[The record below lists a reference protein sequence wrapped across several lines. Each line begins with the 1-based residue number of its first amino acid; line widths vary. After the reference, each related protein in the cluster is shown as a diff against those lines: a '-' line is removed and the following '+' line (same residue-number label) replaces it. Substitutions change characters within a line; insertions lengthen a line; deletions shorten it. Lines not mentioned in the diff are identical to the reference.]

1 MNECGIITI
10 GQPDGLVTIGQP
22 ICGAVPREPIDDLR
36 EILEDVLLRVTG
48 EEKHISEVVVT
59 VTDNQAQLACWCGE
73 EGEDNYVFCTPKKG
87 YWYGYIHPDGMPF
100 MGKWRL
106 VGTTTIQ
113 PDFITSDELFAA
125 NGYTLVF
132 TTDEE
137 LAAIVEEL
145 ANDDLPNLTYR
156 NLYGE
161 TSGYTLYDYI
171 RSEGN
176 SKLQLE
182 QVYTLGG
189 GFEVDLEPDGYE
201 YSRAFGDMASDA
213 CCYINEFSDVTFWL
227 ECPTQPNK
235 IQMQM
240 WTGRS
245 VVRVEGHYDKFLT
258 FLDGEQ
264 KAQRNPLDIN
274 WRFCLFGN
282 NKGYYKGRIYAVRI
296 FSLWESGNYFD
307 EWLPCTN
314 ANGVAGLIC
323 MQQGGNFLT
332 TGGLS
337 CGNL

>member
-10 GQPDGLVTIGQP
+10 GQPDGVVTIGEP
-22 ICGAVPREPIDDLR
+22 ICGAVPRSPLDNLRDILMGIIARESGLPQEIDNIMCLQMQ
-36 EILEDVLLRVTG
+36 
-48 EEKHISEVVVT
+48 S
-59 VTDNQAQLACWCGE
+59 QYALAAWCG
-73 EGEDNYVFCTPKKG
+73 DNYYVFCCPRVGT
-87 YWYGYIHPDGMPF
+87 WFGYISLDGSANDNHWELD
-100 MGKWRL
+100 GG
-106 VGTTTIQ
+106 VTIY
-113 PDFITSDELFAA
+113 PDFITADELLLG
-125 NGYTLVF
+125 NDYTYVYA
-132 TTDEE
+132 TEE
-137 LAAIVEEL
+137 EVEEIRTE
-145 ANDDLPNLTYR
+145 AGDIV
-156 NLYGE
+156 GE
-161 TSGYTLYDYI
+161 TIQFRELHGDTSGYTLYDYI

-182 QVYTLGG
+182 QVYTLGQ

>member
-22 ICGAVPREPIDDLR
+22 ICGAVPREPLDNLR
-36 EILEDVLLRVTG
+36 EILEGIINRETG
-48 EEKHISEVVVT
+48 WEQNI
-59 VTDNQAQLACWCGE
+59 DNILCLQMQKQYALAAWCG
-73 EGEDNYVFCTPKKG
+73 DNYYVFCCPRVGT
-87 YWYGYIHPDGMPF
+87 WFGYIALGGQDNDNHWELDGQ
-100 MGKWRL
+100 
-106 VGTTTIQ
+106 VSVY
-113 PDFITSDELFAA
+113 PDFITSDELLLG
-125 NGYTLVF
+125 NDYTYVYA
-132 TTDEE
+132 TAEE
-137 LAAIVEEL
+137 LDAITAEATEIVGETITFRV
-145 ANDDLPNLTYR
+145 LT
-156 NLYGE
+156 GD

-240 WTGRS
+240 FTGRS